1 MKNEMTEDAT
11 YSQGKANSPGAEFL
25 LLLRLVNYYFLV
37 IPFVFVILIS
47 ALILNGLF
55 PFTKDSL
62 ENLALLIYFLFSTAC
77 AIKFLI
83 CRQLFYLWCFG
94 LAITFFAREVHFA
107 GTSAAVY
114 FSLLLHLFLALNFR
128 EKFNP
133 YLRQP
138 VFLTALA
145 TGFTCYFISQTTDQR
160 WWRGFPYEAVVH
172 VPLEES
178 LEIIGHLIVGST
190 LLCWHQLR
198 GNKVTSSG
206 SKNEQP

>member
-1 MKNEMTEDAT
+1 M
-11 YSQGKANSPGAEFL
+11 KANSPGSEVL
-25 LLLRLVNYYFLV
+25 LLLRLVNYYYLL
-37 IPFVFVILIS
+37 IPFIFVILIS

-55 PFTKDSL
+55 PFTKNDL
-62 ENLALLIYFLFSTAC
+62 ENLALLICFTFSTAC
-77 AIKFLI
+77 VIKFLI
-83 CRQLFYLWCFG
+83 YRQLFYLWCFG
-94 LAITFFAREVHFA
+94 LTLTFFAREVHFA

-128 EKFNP
+128 EKFSP
-133 YLRQP
+133 YLRRP

-178 LEIIGHLIVGST
+178 MEIVGHLIVGST
-190 LLCWHQLR
+190 LLFWHSLQ
-198 GNKVTSSG
+198 GVVKSSS